1 MLADHIGHIFFRDI
15 PELRYIGRLALPMF
29 AYCTARG
36 VFFSR
41 QKGTLEKYK
50 RSLFVFAVLSQ
61 LPFHFFA
68 DGKLNIG
75 AVWFISVLLLDAAA
89 VCRSSAGAAVLA
101 GGIITSSL
109 LLNLDYGLYGVLFP
123 CVFYFF
129 MFEKRNIVY
138 LYISF
143 AALFGLFVLMHKGG
157 GTIQVFTFFSIPLIM
172 ILERYDHLIKAGK
185 LFFYSFYP
193 LHITVLLLINYFIRI

>member
-1 MLADHIGHIFFRDI
+1 MLTDHIGHILFRDI

-36 VFFSR
+36 FVYSR
-41 QKGTLEKYK
+41 EKGTLEKYK
-50 RSLFVFAVLSQ
+50 RNLFVFAVLSQ

-68 DGKLNIG
+68 GGKLNIG

-89 VCRSSAGAAVLA
+89 GCRTKTGAAVLA
-101 GGIITSSL
+101 AGIIAASL

-123 CVFYFF
+123 CAFYFF
-129 MFEKRNIVY
+129 VFEKRNIFC

-143 AALFGLFVLMHKGG
+143 AVLFGLFVIMHRGG
-157 GTIQVFTFFSIPLIM
+157 GTIQAFTFLSIPLIL
-172 ILERYDHLIKAGK
+172 ILEPYDSLIKTNK

-193 LHITVLLLINYFIRI
+193 LHMSALLLISRFMQ